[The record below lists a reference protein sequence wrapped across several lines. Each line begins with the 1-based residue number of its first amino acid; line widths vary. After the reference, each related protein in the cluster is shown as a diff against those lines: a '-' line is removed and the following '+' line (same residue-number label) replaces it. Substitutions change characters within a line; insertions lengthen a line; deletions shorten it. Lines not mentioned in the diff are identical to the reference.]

1 MNSLTCQ
8 PLCLT
13 YLFYLFYKLCRAGSI
28 IPKYRWRNS
37 DSEMLKNLFNVK
49 QLVRAKMRGT
59 LSYYSLFNIL
69 NYEIIKAVWGIYL
82 VWIKN
87 ILKNWEEIRSL
98 WPILSHS
105 ITRFRSITYSHP
117 SLHGRILLIFP
128 SSAEWLIFHSWNQ
141 EDTPASLQSHRNC
154 IGPHVIISQMGMMHY
169 MSTPSFSFLIRYS
182 FPQDGICLI

>member
-1 MNSLTCQ
+1 ME
-8 PLCLT
+8 
-13 YLFYLFYKLCRAGSI
+13 KLRL
-28 IPKYRWRNS
+28 R
-37 DSEMLKNLFNVK
+37 DVK
-49 QLVRAKMRGT
+49 ELVQCPATSKGKDERHTQL
-59 LSYYSLFNIL
+59 LFNIL
-69 NYEIIKAVWGIYL
+69 NYEIIELKLFRGIYL
-82 VWIKN
+82 VWLKN

-105 ITRFRSITYSHP
+105 VTRFRSITYSHP
-117 SLHGRILLIFP
+117 SLHGKILLIFP

>member
-1 MNSLTCQ
+1 MPATVLNIFILSILQ
-8 PLCLT
+8 
-13 YLFYLFYKLCRAGSI
+13 LCRASSS

-59 LSYYSLFNIL
+59 LRYYSLFNIL
-69 NYEIIKAVWGIYL
+69 NYEIIELKLFRGIYL
-82 VWIKN
+82 VWLKN

-105 ITRFRSITYSHP
+105 VTRFRSITYSHP
-117 SLHGRILLIFP
+117 SLHGKILLIFP

-169 MSTPSFSFLIRYS
+169 MSTPFSFLIRYS
-182 FPQDGICLI
+182 FPQDDICLI

>member
-13 YLFYLFYKLCRAGSI
+13 YLLYLSQQLCKAGSI

-59 LSYYSLFNIL
+59 LRYYSLFNLL
-69 NYEIIKAVWGIYL
+69 NYEIVELKLFRGIYL

-98 WPILSHS
+98 WPVLSHS
-105 ITRFRSITYSHP
+105 VTRFRSITYSHP
-117 SLHGRILLIFP
+117 SLHGKILLIF
-128 SSAEWLIFHSWNQ
+128 LLSWM
-141 EDTPASLQSHRNC
+141 T
-154 IGPHVIISQMGMMHY
+154 Y
-169 MSTPSFSFLIRYS
+169 
-182 FPQDGICLI
+182 FPQLKSGRHTCLFTKS